1 MKIDVPRGLFNWNFG
16 VIYGT
21 IDESSALEVSGGI
34 DLALAIAIFQKK
46 ITGYYSGGILD

>member
-16 VIYGT
+16 GIYGI

-34 DLALAIAIFQKK
+34 DLALAITKHEK
-46 ITGYYSGGILD
+46 IVKYDLYGCVLE